1 MSGATRTRHRRWTI
15 ANCLTGF
22 RLVIAAPALVMLAF
36 AGWREEFRW
45 MLVASFASD
54 FLDGTVARLTGG
66 TTRFGAR
73 LDSWADGAAYCAIT
87 VGVSLL
93 WPRLV
98 AHEWP
103 AMLAI
108 IASFLLPGA
117 IGYLKFRRFTS
128 YHTLLVKAAVGATAL
143 ALLLA
148 LWGGPAWPLR
158 LAAMLAVAAAAEE
171 IAITWVLRAP
181 LSNVGGLLRVWRE
194 RHPPR
199 A

>member
-1 MSGATRTRHRRWTI
+1 MNGATRTRHRRWTV
-15 ANCLTGF
+15 ANCLTAF
-22 RLVIAAPALVMLAF
+22 RLVIAAPTLVMLAS
-36 AGWREEFRW
+36 AGWREAFLW
-45 MLVASFASD
+45 MLMASFASD

-87 VGVSLL
+87 IGVSML

-103 AMLAI
+103 AMFAI
-108 IASFLLPGA
+108 IASFLLPG
-117 IGYLKFRRFTS
+117 IVGYLKFRRFTS

-143 ALLLA
+143 ALILA
-148 LWGGPAWPLR
+148 LWGGPSWPLR
-158 LAAMLAVAAAAEE
+158 LAAVLATAAALEE

-181 LSNVGGLLRVWRE
+181 LSNVGGLLRVWQE